1 MKDWELFKL
10 ENEVDELEHEHLC
23 RAKGIAGL
31 ERGLNSASEH
41 VVGKKAI
48 TNNTIHAMSN
58 ELHATKTKLQDVAK
72 RESKV
77 IQ

>member
-1 MKDWELFKL
+1 MNDQELFEL
-10 ENEVDELEHEHLC
+10 ENEVDELEHERL
-23 RAKGIAGL
+23 RQDKGIAGL

-41 VVGKKAI
+41 AVGKKAI
-48 TNNTIHAMSN
+48 TNNTIHTMSN
-58 ELHATKTKLQDVAK
+58 ELHTTKTKLQGVAK